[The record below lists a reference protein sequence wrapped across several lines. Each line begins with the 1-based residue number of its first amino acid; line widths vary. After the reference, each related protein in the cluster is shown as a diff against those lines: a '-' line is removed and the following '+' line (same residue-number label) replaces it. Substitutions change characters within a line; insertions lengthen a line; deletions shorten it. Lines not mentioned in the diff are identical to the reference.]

1 MYYYQDINEKCRKM
15 NINNI
20 ITNDID
26 AWSQHQ
32 NYRKIY
38 NKLWLVEKQ
47 NIDCA
52 PIGVEPKNY
61 PIIIKPIINLY
72 GMSRGFKKIDNR
84 KQYYQNQSDGCF
96 WMPFLKGKLYTVDLI
111 LDKGKIVGNYCL
123 ESKPSLSGTF
133 EYHVYRPN
141 YKLTSNIINLIET
154 NFKGYSGPMN
164 IEIINNIIIEGH
176 LRLNGDYYI
185 YNDDFLKNLSNLI
198 DNKEYQLKVKKKK
211 FYLFP
216 YFVESNFNLNI
227 LNKEEIEEILRE
239 FEVKNIRWDNI
250 KSLYQR
256 DDLTRLLMFKVNK
269 LNLGNEIKKNIR
281 KNLFLRNKM
290 YDFIYNN
297 GS

>member
-1 MYYYQDINEKCRKM
+1 MEYYQDINQKCHELK
-15 NINNI
+15 INNI
-20 ITNDID
+20 ISNDID
-26 AWSQHQ
+26 AWTFHK

-47 NIDCA
+47 NVECA
-52 PIGVEPKNY
+52 PIGVEPTTY
-61 PIIIKPIINLY
+61 PIVIKPIINLY
-72 GMSRGFKKIDNR
+72 GMSRGFIKINNR
-84 KQYYQNQSDGCF
+84 QEYYKNQSDGCF
-96 WMPFLKGKLYTVDLI
+96 WMPFIKGKLYTVDLI
-111 LDKGKIVGNYCL
+111 LYKGKIVNYYCL

-133 EYHVYRPN
+133 EYHVYRPK
-141 YKLTSNIINLIET
+141 YKLTPDIINLIES
-154 NFKGYSGPMN
+154 NFEGYSGPMN

-185 YNDDFLKNLSNLI
+185 YNDKFLKNLSNLI
-198 DNKEYQLKVKKKK
+198 ANKEYQLKVKKKK

-227 LNKEEIEEILRE
+227 LNKEEIEEILQE
-239 FEVKNIRWDNI
+239 LNVKNIRWDNI

-269 LNLGNEIKKNIR
+269 MNIGYEIKKNIR

-290 YDFIYNN
+290 YDFIYKN